1 MTIAMQPI
9 YTRTITTGGS
19 SVTFNSIP
27 QTFTDLQ
34 ILISG
39 RGGESTV
46 TNLIY
51 LQFNGVGGSGSYSTT
66 RLSATGSAAY
76 SDRSSGASGD
86 YFYAGLSAEAN
97 ATANTFGNTSI
108 YIPNY
113 TGTQYKQIISDTVG
127 ENNATATGMT
137 LGAGLIIST
146 NPITSMSIGIFG
158 GFVANSTV
166 SLYGITKG

>member
-9 YTRTITTGGS
+9 YTQTVATSGAT
-19 SVTFNSIP
+19 VYFNNIP

-34 ILISG
+34 LLISG
-39 RGGESTV
+39 RGGEATV

-51 LQFNGVGGSGSYSTT
+51 LQFNGVGAAGSYSTT
-66 RLSATGSAAY
+66 RLSASGSAAY

-97 ATANTFGNTSI
+97 ATASTFGSTSI

-113 TGTQYKQIISDTVG
+113 TGNQYKQVISDSVG

-146 NPITSMSIGIFG
+146 SPITSMIVGIFG

>member
-1 MTIAMQPI
+1 MQPI
-9 YTRTITTGGS
+9 YTQTVATSGAT
-19 SVTFNSIP
+19 VYFNNIP

-34 ILISG
+34 LLISG
-39 RGGESTV
+39 RGGEATV

-51 LQFNGVGGSGSYSTT
+51 LQFNGVGAAGSYSTT
-66 RLSATGSAAY
+66 RLSASGSAAY

-97 ATANTFGNTSI
+97 ATASTFGSTSI

-113 TGTQYKQIISDTVG
+113 TGNQYKQVISDSVG

-146 NPITSMSIGIFG
+146 SPITSMIVGIFG

>member
-1 MTIAMQPI
+1 MQPI
-9 YTRTITTGGS
+9 YTQTVATSGAT
-19 SVTFNSIP
+19 VYFNNIP

-34 ILISG
+34 LLISG
-39 RGGESTV
+39 RGGEATV

-51 LQFNGVGGSGSYSTT
+51 LQFNGVGAAGSYSTT
-66 RLSATGSAAY
+66 RLSASGSAAY

-97 ATANTFGNTSI
+97 ATASTFGSTSI

-113 TGTQYKQIISDTVG
+113 TGNQYKQVISDSVG

-146 NPITSMSIGIFG
+146 SPITSMIVGIFG
-158 GFVANSTV
+158 GFVANLQFHSTE
-166 SLYGITKG
+166 SRKARQ